1 MLLDRWREVGDEKS
15 AQVELSYDPPAKVE
29 TSTIKRGVDIVG
41 ALVAILLFLPLLI
54 LVSAAIWVESGSP
67 IVFRQKRTG
76 HRGQVFHILK
86 FRTMTVLEEGDKV
99 RAVRPGDVRVT
110 RVGAVLRKLSIDEL
124 PQLVNV
130 LRGEMSL
137 VGPRPHAL
145 AHDYKFMLEVPN
157 YADRFRAR
165 PGITGLA
172 QVTGLRG
179 EIVCRSEI
187 LMRTAA
193 DNRYIDN
200 WSLVA
205 DLRIIARTAV
215 VLFTDPHAF

>member
-1 MLLDRWREVGDEKS
+1 MLMDRRQDVSGEKI
-15 AQVELSYDPPAKVE
+15 ANIDLLYARPAKVA
-29 TSTIKRGVDIVG
+29 TSKLKRSLDLVG
-41 ALVAILLFLPLLI
+41 ASTAILLFLPLLI
-54 LVSAAIWVESGSP
+54 VVSVAIWIESGLP
-67 IVFRQKRTG
+67 ILFRQKRTG
-76 HRGQVFHILK
+76 HRGRVFHILK
-86 FRTMTVLEEGDKV
+86 FRTMTVLEDGENV
-99 RAVRPGDVRVT
+99 LAVRPGDGRVT

-137 VGPRPHAL
+137 VGPRPHAV
-145 AHDYKFMLEVPN
+145 AHDHKFMREVPG
-157 YADRFRAR
+157 YANRFRAL

-193 DNRYIDN
+193 DNRYIET
-200 WSLVA
+200 WSLTA
-205 DLRIIARTAV
+205 DVRILARTAV
-215 VLFTDPHAF
+215 VLFSDPHAF

>member
-1 MLLDRWREVGDEKS
+1 MLDRWQEAGAENS
-15 AQVELSYDPPAKVE
+15 AYVEPSYDPPEKVA
-29 TSTIKRGVDIVG
+29 TSAIKRCVDVVG
-41 ALVAILLFLPLLI
+41 AAIAILLFLPLLI
-54 LVSAAIWVESGSP
+54 LVSAAIWIESGWP
-67 IVFRQKRTG
+67 ILFRQKRTG

-86 FRTMTVLEEGDKV
+86 FRTMTVLEDGDMV
-99 RAVRPGDVRVT
+99 RAVRPRDGRVT

-145 AHDYKFMLEVPN
+145 AHDYKFMREAPN
-157 YADRFRAR
+157 YAGRFRAR

-200 WSLVA
+200 WSLIE

-215 VLFTDPHAF
+215 VLFRDPHAF